1 MTRKR
6 KILGGLFLLLDVLWA
21 AFIFGRSL
29 QPASVSGQESGT
41 LLALVQRLLPQMTDH
56 ALRKLA
62 HFTEFSVL
70 GVLLSVTVKLFGARL
85 PVLPLALGLL
95 TAVTDE
101 LLKRTA
107 PGRSCQIS
115 DMLLDF
121 TGVVAATAA
130 VFAVTFLHRRKKKP
144 GDNPPN

>member
-6 KILGGLFLLLDVLWA
+6 KIPGLLLIVLDLLWI

-29 QPASVSGQESGT
+29 QPASVSGQESGA
-41 LLALVQRLLPQMTDH
+41 LLSLVQRLLPRMTDH
-56 ALRKLA
+56 VLRKLA
-62 HFTEFSVL
+62 HFTEFFLL
-70 GVLLSVTVKLFGARL
+70 GALLSVTVRCFGARL
-85 PVLPLALGLL
+85 PVLPPALGLV

-101 LLKRTA
+101 LLQRTS

-121 TGVVAATAA
+121 CGVLTATAI
-130 VFAVTFLHRRKKKP
+130 VFAAALLRRRRHRS
-144 GDNPPN
+144 